1 MPTETI
7 RLWKAGIRAMVM
19 DVGCAL
25 PNLRVRLTPAWTPMV
40 EIMMNSNVP

>member
-1 MPTETI
+1 
-7 RLWKAGIRAMVM
+7 MVM